1 MSETPAGT
9 DHAARR
15 GAATR
20 TGVKVLIVEDS
31 PLVRKMYGLVFSKRE
46 HELTTAEDGRKALE
60 TLGAERRRYD
70 LILLDLRMPDMD
82 GVEFI
87 RAIRRT
93 SRFRDIPVV
102 LTTIEPDASELL
114 REALALGVAAV
125 VKKPW
130 KPQELRAV
138 VQSVLHE
145 PRR

>member
-1 MSETPAGT
+1 MPPASCGG
-9 DHAARR
+9 ARL
-15 GAATR
+15 
-20 TGVKVLIVEDS
+20 GVKVLIVEDS

-60 TLGAERRRYD
+60 ALTADPRRFD

-87 RAIRRT
+87 RAVRLT
-93 SRFRDIPVV
+93 GRFRDIPIV
-102 LTTIEPDASELL
+102 LTTVEPDTSDLL
-114 REALALGVAAV
+114 HEALAQGVAAV

-130 KPQELRAV
+130 KPHELRAV

-145 PRR
+145 PRS